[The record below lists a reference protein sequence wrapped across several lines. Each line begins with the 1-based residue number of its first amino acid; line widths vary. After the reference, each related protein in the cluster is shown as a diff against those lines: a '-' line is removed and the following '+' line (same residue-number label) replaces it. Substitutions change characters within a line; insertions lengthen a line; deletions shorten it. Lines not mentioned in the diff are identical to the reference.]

1 MKLSS
6 SFITHDDGDEKLV
19 VSTGSANFSGLARG
33 NATAGFIISCLE
45 NDTTEDEIVDKMLEK
60 FDAPREVIAE
70 DVHKIV
76 EQLRSIGAID
86 D

>member
-6 SFITHDDGDEKLV
+6 SFITYDDGDEKLV
-19 VSTGSANFSGLARG
+19 VSTGSADFSGLARG
-33 NATAGFIISCLE
+33 NATAGFIINCLE